1 MNPVRPLCLAAACAG
16 LTWLAPQGAH
26 AQTELEPAELEAR
39 DSERPAGFSFGSY
52 GRVVAGSD
60 LDGGRGQRHQ
70 VVNHGPRLIEDP
82 YLELDF
88 GYLLRSDSGAE
99 FRALTTVALT
109 DALFHYDGDF
119 DGSIAIRNAYVEAS
133 HFGVDGLSVW
143 AGSRMYRGDDIYLLD
158 FWPLDDLN
166 TVGLGASYRN
176 GDTTIAAHGGVNQ
189 LANDFQYQ
197 EVDVAAPVFGTESV
211 ILLDRIRALA
221 SLRVEQ
227 IFFDVT
233 ERTSMKAVL
242 YADYQSLGEGE
253 FDDAN
258 DVRIE
263 LPSDRGYSI
272 GGQFGAWGFTDN
284 GFVNL
289 FIRHA
294 GGLAAYD
301 ELAVPYGFDT
311 DRTVTS
317 ATNTRVGT
325 SFNAETRLFGVT
337 GGAYVE
343 WFKDADANTYDTDD
357 RVDGVIA
364 VRPTLFVTRHFHQAF
379 EVSYQRRIPNGLSA
393 RTDTFL
399 EPAMWQFGVMPSL
412 SLDRGSFSRPQLRA
426 MYVASLLND
435 GALDAYPDED
445 PRAGRDVQHFLGLGV
460 EWWFNSSYR

>member
-1 MNPVRPLCLAAACAG
+1 MISVRPLCLAIGCASLLLMQAPAASAQDD
-16 LTWLAPQGAH
+16 LAPDA
-26 AQTELEPAELEAR
+26 LAELEA
-39 DSERPAGFSFGSY
+39 ERPSGFSFGSY

-60 LDGGRGQRHQ
+60 LNGGRGQRHQ
-70 VVNHGPRLIEDP
+70 VVDHGPRLIEDP

-88 GYLLRSDSGAE
+88 GYLLRADDGAE

-133 HFGVDGLSVW
+133 RFGVDGLSVW

-166 TVGLGASYRN
+166 TVGLGVSYRV

-211 ILLDRIRALA
+211 ILLDRVRALG
-221 SLRVEQ
+221 SLRLEQ
-227 IFFDVT
+227 LFFDVT
-233 ERTSMKAVL
+233 ERTSMKAVA
-242 YADYQSLGEGE
+242 YADVQTLGSGAFE
-253 FDDAN
+253 DDN

-263 LPSDRGYSI
+263 LPADMGYTL
-272 GGQFGAWGFTDN
+272 GAQFGAWGFTDN
-284 GFVNL
+284 GFINL
-289 FIRHA
+289 FIRYSR
-294 GGLAAYD
+294 GLAAYD

-317 ATNTRVGT
+317 AWMTRLGT
-325 SFNAETRLFGVT
+325 SFNAETRLLGVT

-343 WFKDADANTYDTDD
+343 WFRDADSNIYDADD
-357 RVDGVIA
+357 RVDGVFA
-364 VRPTLFVTRHFHQAF
+364 LRPTLFVTRHFHQAF

-399 EPAMWQFGVMPSL
+399 EPAMWQFGVMPTL
-412 SLDRGSFSRPQLRA
+412 TLDRGSFSRPQLRA

-435 GALDAYPDED
+435 GALDAYADDD
-445 PRAGRDVQHFLGLGV
+445 PRAGQSVQHFLGLGV